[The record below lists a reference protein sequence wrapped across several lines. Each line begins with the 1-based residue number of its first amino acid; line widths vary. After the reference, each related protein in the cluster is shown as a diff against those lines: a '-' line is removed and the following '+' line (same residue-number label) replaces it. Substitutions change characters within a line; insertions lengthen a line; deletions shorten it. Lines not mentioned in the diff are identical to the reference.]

1 MLGLRFPRKYPCRVS
16 QVQIYCYCTGYG
28 LLVYGNTNLGRCGAE
43 RKWRHITN
51 LWVSFCGRWVRR
63 RTSNGNGCMTTTRR
77 TVKTEQKNST
87 RVLTMKQEHWGG
99 KLKPTKMCSWVV
111 TPHEYGISAFVPQ
124 MSFCMETSSEVAKH
138 WLFS

>member
-1 MLGLRFPRKYPCRVS
+1 
-16 QVQIYCYCTGYG
+16 
-28 LLVYGNTNLGRCGAE
+28 
-43 RKWRHITN
+43 
-51 LWVSFCGRWVRR
+51 
-63 RTSNGNGCMTTTRR
+63 MTTTRR

-138 WLFS
+138 WLFSQANQSQVISIQYVIDAVSLNFLPPIMSVLLITM